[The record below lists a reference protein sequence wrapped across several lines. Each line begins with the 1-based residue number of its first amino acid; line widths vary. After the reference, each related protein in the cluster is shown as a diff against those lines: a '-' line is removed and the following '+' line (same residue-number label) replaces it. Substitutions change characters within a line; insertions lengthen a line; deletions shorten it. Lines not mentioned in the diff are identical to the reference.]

1 MIWSFESFSKSS
13 FVYRVYSTHSLLSS
27 HLFLDKFITHS
38 HCQEAQKDIHR
49 IHPPWGAMPWIPGD
63 GSIVWMEF
71 GSHKVGHQAASSCC
85 GSSPVWYSPSRG
97 HGTTNSLARAQIQ
110 LKQNTFHSKKETSLI
125 QIFGQCLVCTVL
137 GGKKKNSAPPR
148 YRWIKKTHTH
158 THTWRTGVSS
168 ANTTRKF
175 PNHCWSGF
183 GPVED
188 VTSPETSQWTS
199 AALKQKLLYSENT
212 GLDHVRH
219 VRPTSEPCSN
229 KMEPLD
235 CWFLKSPGT
244 RGTSWKHLSE
254 DLDFACLQQQVLL
267 ISQRIQATS
276 SWKLRNVECSTWTN
290 PNISQF
296 YAVPKTQVTP
306 THRAW

>member
-158 THTWRTGVSS
+158 THL
-168 ANTTRKF
+168 
-175 PNHCWSGF
+175 
-183 GPVED
+183 ED
-188 VTSPETSQWTS
+188 RSVICQYHAE
-199 AALKQKLLYSENT
+199 
-212 GLDHVRH
+212 V
-219 VRPTSEPCSN
+219 SEPLLVGLWS
-229 KMEPLD
+229 
-235 CWFLKSPGT
+235 CWGCHIT
-244 RGTSWKHLSE
+244 RNLAMNFSCTKTKTVVFRKHW
-254 DLDFACLQQQVLL
+254 ARPC
-267 ISQRIQATS
+267 
-276 SWKLRNVECSTWTN
+276 
-290 PNISQF
+290 
-296 YAVPKTQVTP
+296 
-306 THRAW
+306 

>member
-137 GGKKKNSAPPR
+137 GGKKKKLSTPSVQVNQ
-148 YRWIKKTHTH
+148 KNTHTH
-158 THTWRTGVSS
+158 TPGGQECHLPIPRGSFRTTVG
-168 ANTTRKF
+168 R
-175 PNHCWSGF
+175 
-183 GPVED
+183 
-188 VTSPETSQWTS
+188 
-199 AALKQKLLYSENT
+199 AL
-212 GLDHVRH
+212 
-219 VRPTSEPCSN
+219 
-229 KMEPLD
+229 
-235 CWFLKSPGT
+235 
-244 RGTSWKHLSE
+244 
-254 DLDFACLQQQVLL
+254 VLL
-267 ISQRIQATS
+267 RMSHHQ
-276 SWKLRNVECSTWTN
+276 KPRNEL
-290 PNISQF
+290 QL
-296 YAVPKTQVTP
+296 
-306 THRAW
+306 H